1 MDFRR
6 TDAFAK
12 GGRERYGYAPS
23 LREDFAGCLRESAD
37 PAPGPAARAAR
48 AYLDVAFFH
57 PFPDGN
63 GRCAMLALCHVL
75 ESAGIGLD
83 LVGPLTVTRYAD
95 DPAGAADLAVLVGV
109 LARAA
114 RRRAARRAGRR
125 RAPVAWGHGI
135 FAGAARRQSWTA
147 ELPGAAREFLDAA
160 GVEWEPLNEG
170 GLRTFARYVRE
181 HADGQEEVLQAGL
194 RIMVDLKRH
203 FEGPVHEALLAE
215 YREGRR
221 AGSPTWWT
229 ASGSA
234 RTGWTSRPR

>member
-1 MDFRR
+1 MTTDALAAWRTVRRQVDWAAVGGTADAADAAPVRPVTDGLTDWIAAEGAVRGAGRARRMLAAGELMRADVAGGRPLTPELLLGWQRVVLGDEAVDFRR

-135 FAGAARRQSWTA
+135 FAGGCPPA
-147 ELPGAAREFLDAA
+147 
-160 GVEWEPLNEG
+160 V
-170 GLRTFARYVRE
+170 V
-181 HADGQEEVLQAGL
+181 DG
-194 RIMVDLKRH
+194 
-203 FEGPVHEALLAE
+203 
-215 YREGRR
+215 
-221 AGSPTWWT
+221 
-229 ASGSA
+229 
-234 RTGWTSRPR
+234 